1 MSLDQDENRLNE
13 EIARLEAELSSLRS
27 KLKAPSNDTPKASA
41 QESEQTRDQDDVN
54 ASHRRQGFASHE
66 LLLLSDS
73 ALPLGS
79 FAFSSGLES
88 YLAHRPARPTPSIQ
102 KFLSLSLYSVASTV
116 LPYLLAAYKDPT
128 ALISLDDTLD
138 ACTLCPVARRASIAQ
153 GCALLTLW
161 ERSFRTTVDPDRPAA
176 KALAQFAKDLKSAPT
191 SDDEIPNGHFA
202 PVWAVVTA
210 AMGISIEDSA
220 YAFLLNHAKAVMS
233 AGVRASM
240 VGPYQAQGVLASEWL
255 RKEIAACQDENGGL
269 DVADAGQGVP
279 MMDIWIGRHEML
291 YSRIFNS

>member
-1 MSLDQDENRLNE
+1 MSLHQDENCLNE
-13 EIARLEAELSSLRS
+13 EIARLEAELSGLRS
-27 KLKAPSNDTPKASA
+27 KLKAPTSDIPRDRS
-41 QESEQTRDQDDVN
+41 QEPQQTRGQDDLE
-54 ASHRRQGFASHE
+54 ASNQRQNFASHE

-88 YLAHRPARPTPSIQ
+88 YLAHHPARPTPSIQ

-116 LPYLLAAYKDPT
+116 LPYLLAAYRDPT

-161 ERSFRTTVDPDRPAA
+161 ERSFRTIVDPGRPAA
-176 KALAQFAKDLKSAPT
+176 IALAQFGKDLKSAPT
-191 SDDEIPNGHFA
+191 SDGDAPNGHFA
-202 PVWAVVTA
+202 PLWAVVTA

-240 VGPYQAQGVLASEWL
+240 VGPYQAQGVLGSEWL
-255 RKEIAACQDENGGL
+255 RKEIAACQDENWEV

-279 MMDIWIGRHEML
+279 MVDIWIGRHEML

>member
-1 MSLDQDENRLNE
+1 MSLDQDEHRLKE
-13 EIARLEAELSSLRS
+13 HIARLEAEISDLRS
-27 KLKAPSNDTPKASA
+27 KLNSPLSDIPTDSA
-41 QESEQTRDQDDVN
+41 QKPAQTRSQDDLDD
-54 ASHRRQGFASHE
+54 SHWRQSLASHE

-88 YLAHRPARPTPSIQ
+88 YLAHRPARPPPSIQ

-161 ERSFRTTVDPDRPAA
+161 ERSFRTTIDPKRPAA
-176 KALAQFAKDLKSAPT
+176 IALAQFAKELKSAPT
-191 SDDEIPNGHFA
+191 SDGETPNGHFA

-255 RKEIAACQDENGGL
+255 RKEIVACQDENWRVN
-269 DVADAGQGVP
+269 VADAGQGVP